1 MLLCDVFLRK
11 DRCHR
16 IGQRAR
22 VHCKYMVASGTLDD
36 ILWKLIEKKF
46 RELGEFV
53 EGKEKLKMIV
63 HKVYKNEAEL
73 HSIFDTDQDESD
85 DDDLQPDPVESSGD
99 DVLPLDS
106 SLEHDIEE
114 FGREEQAML
123 LAADGDDEGEESEQT
138 SATRI
143 ETTQP
148 QTGPGRSEEDA
159 IALSDD
165 DDENVEVVAQ
175 QRKAVDLENHD
186 SDVNVLGTLPD
197 CRIYK
202 MTLQGPTLG
211 VEVSICKGRIVVAKK
226 LPARMRRLGDD
237 CKPDV
242 GDVLVAVDNQVM
254 PMVYKLDATL
264 NYLKAV
270 LSRPQPMVMFFAEH
284 DDFKQFY
291 IKKYGQVKKKP
302 EMLTPRDDQVVD
314 LLLDD

>member
-1 MLLCDVFLRK
+1 
-11 DRCHR
+11 
-16 IGQRAR
+16 
-22 VHCKYMVASGTLDD
+22 MVASGTLDD

-73 HSIFDTDQDESD
+73 HSIFEVDEDELDDD

-123 LAADGDDEGEESEQT
+123 LAADGDDEGEESEQI
-138 SATRI
+138 SAARI
-143 ETTQP
+143 ETMQP
-148 QTGPGRSEEDA
+148 PQSGPGRSEEDA

-165 DDENVEVVAQ
+165 DDDNLEVVIQ
-175 QRKAVDLENHD
+175 QRKAVDLENHGSGLD
-186 SDVNVLGTLPD
+186 ISGTLPG

-202 MTLQGPTLG
+202 MILKGPTLG
-211 VEVSICKGRIVVAKK
+211 VEVCICSGRIVVSNK
-226 LPARMRRLGDD
+226 LPARRRRLGDD

-254 PMVYKLDATL
+254 PQVEKLDRAL
-264 NYLKAV
+264 QYLKAV
-270 LSRPQPMVMFFAEH
+270 LGRPQPAVLFFAED

-291 IKKYGQVKKKP
+291 TNNFGEGKKK
-302 EMLTPRDDQVVD
+302 LKTSTPQDDQVVD
-314 LLLDD
+314 LILDD